1 MKIIDCEQ
9 NTPAW
14 VEARLGIPTASRFD
28 KIITPKK
35 LELSKSADML
45 ICELIAERRLGQ
57 FGDRKQTDWMNRGS
71 NLEDIAADDYAFTHD
86 VDLQRVGFITTDDG
100 LIGCSPDRL
109 IVGQRAG
116 LEIKNPSAA
125 KHMSYILAE
134 LGILDLP
141 TLLDEHRCQVLGSLW
156 ITGFEYWDLMSYHPY
171 LPRVIVRCEPDAAF
185 NAAMNEA
192 MYGENGFLERYRKAC
207 EGITTVVEARDLK
220 ERLAASA

>member
-1 MKIIDCEQ
+1 MKIIECEQ
-9 NTPAW
+9 GTPAW

-35 LELSKSADML
+35 FALSTSADML
-45 ICELIAERRLGQ
+45 ICELIAEKLLGQ
-57 FGDRKQTDWMNRGS
+57 FGDSEETDWMNRGS

-86 VDLQRVGFITTDDG
+86 IDLVRVGFIRTDDG

-125 KHMSYILAE
+125 KHISYILNPE
-134 LGILDLP
+134 
-141 TLLDEHRCQVLGSLW
+141 TLLDAYRCQVLGSLW

-171 LPRVIVRCEPDAAF
+171 LPRVIVRCEPNEAF
-185 NAAMNEA
+185 NTAMQAA
-192 MYGENGFLERYRKAC
+192 MYGQNGFLDRYRKAS
-207 EGITTVVEARDLK
+207 EQITTITEAKHIK

>member
-14 VEARLGIPTASRFD
+14 VEARLGIPTASRFER
-28 KIITPKK
+28 ILTPKDFR
-35 LELSKSADML
+35 LSTSANKL
-45 ICELIAERRLGQ
+45 ICELIAEKLLGQ
-57 FGDRKQTDWMNRGS
+57 FGDSEETDWMNRGS

-109 IVGQRAG
+109 IVGRQAG
-116 LEIKNPSAA
+116 LEIKNPSA
-125 KHMSYILAE
+125 KVHISYILNP
-134 LGILDLP
+134 DS
-141 TLLDEHRCQVLGSLW
+141 LLDAYRCQVLGSLW

-171 LPRVIVRCEPDAAF
+171 LPRVIVRCEPDKWFDLAIRK
-185 NAAMNEA
+185 A
-192 MYGENGFLERYRKAC
+192 MYGEGGFLDRYKKASERIK
-207 EGITTVVEARDLK
+207 TVVEARDLK